1 MTEPLNKVAKMV
13 EKAIKPDG
21 DEAGAT
27 GARQAAKRFVQ
38 EGRAVRIVPA
48 PEGQDFNDMLRSEAR
63 PA

>member
-27 GARQAAKRFVQ
+27 GARQAARRFVD
-38 EGRAVRIVPA
+38 EGRAVHMAPA
-48 PEGQDFNDMLRSEAR
+48 PDGQDFNDMLMAEAR
-63 PA
+63 TA